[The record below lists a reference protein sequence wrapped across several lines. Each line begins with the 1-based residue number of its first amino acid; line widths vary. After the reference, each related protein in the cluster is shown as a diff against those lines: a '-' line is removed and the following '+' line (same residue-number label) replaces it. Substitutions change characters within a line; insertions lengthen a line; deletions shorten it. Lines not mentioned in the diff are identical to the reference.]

1 HQPHVVGVAAEVVAR
16 LLTGVAAGDRAR
28 LRDERV
34 PDGRAAAVDRR
45 AALDLVRR
53 GGRTPAETGRERK
66 SVPRRARAAGSGHRR
81 HRAHLTPCPAPCMIP
96 VTMRRASSTKITS
109 TGSTPSVAPVS
120 ISA

>member
-1 HQPHVVGVAAEVVAR
+1 RLDAVVQQLVHQPVVERQTRTAGRAPIGLDARPRYGEPVAGQPELGHQPHVVGVAAEVVAR

-53 GGRTPAETGRERK
+53 GGRTPA
-66 SVPRRARAAGSGHRR
+66 
-81 HRAHLTPCPAPCMIP
+81 
-96 VTMRRASSTKITS
+96 
-109 TGSTPSVAPVS
+109 
-120 ISA
+120 